1 MKTAARVAIA
11 LAAALPAIAAA
22 PQVFRGGTD
31 LVLLSVSVLD
41 GGGHPVPNLTREDF
55 TVMEDGLAQ
64 DISVFERDPQPIAM
78 SLLLD
83 TSASMDTKLPVAQEA
98 ALGLI
103 RRLGPRDVAQVIDF
117 DSRAVVSASFTRDQ
131 KALEAA
137 VRSTRAD
144 GSTSLYDA
152 LYIALTELKR
162 VRVESSDEIRRQA
175 VIVLSDGEDTSSL
188 ESYDNVLDLSKET
201 GVAVYAIALRSKDD
215 DPHRG
220 FSESDY
226 VLRTLSQ
233 DTGGRVFFVNDV
245 TQLRGIYGQIA
256 DELASQ
262 YTIGY
267 VSKNIKRDGAWR
279 RVMIRMGKPNM
290 VARTKAG
297 YFAPAAK

>member
-1 MKTAARVAIA
+1 MTRIARVALA
-11 LAAALPAIAAA
+11 LAGLSAIAAA

-41 GGGHPVPNLTREDF
+41 AAGHPVPNLTKDDF
-55 TVMEDGLAQ
+55 IVMEDGRPQ

-98 ALGLI
+98 AIGLI
-103 RRLGPRDVAQVIDF
+103 RRLGPRDIAQVVDF
-117 DSRAVVSASFTRDQ
+117 DSHAVVSASFTGDQ

-137 VRSTRAD
+137 VHSTRAD

-162 VRVESSDEIRRQA
+162 MRVQSSAEIRRQA
-175 VIVLSDGEDTSSL
+175 IVVLSDGEDTSSL

-233 DTGGRVFFVNDV
+233 DTGGRVFFVNEV

-262 YTIGY
+262 YTLGY
-267 VSKNIKRDGAWR
+267 VSNNVKRDGAWR
-279 RVMIRMGKPNM
+279 RIMVRTSRPAM

-297 YFAPAAK
+297 YFAPVAK

>member
-1 MKTAARVAIA
+1 MTRVSGAA
-11 LAAALPAIAAA
+11 LALSALLATGAA

-41 GGGHPVPNLTREDF
+41 GAGHPVLSLVQDDF
-55 TVMEDGLAQ
+55 TVMEDGLPQ
-64 DISVFERDPQPIAM
+64 EVSVFERDPQPIAL

-83 TSASMDTKLPVAQEA
+83 TSASMDVKLPVAQEA
-98 ALGLI
+98 AMGLI
-103 RRLGPRDVAQVIDF
+103 HRLGAHDVAQVIDF
-117 DSRAVVSASFTRDQ
+117 DSHALVSASFTSDQ

-162 VRVESSDEIRRQA
+162 VRAVSSDQIRRQA
-175 VIVLSDGEDTSSL
+175 IVVLSDGEDTSSL
-188 ESYDNVLDLSKET
+188 ESYDNVLDLSKEA

-233 DTGGRVFFVNDV
+233 DTGGRVFFVSEV

-267 VSKNIKRDGAWR
+267 VSKNLKRDGAWR
-279 RVMIRMGKPNM
+279 RVMVRMGKPNM